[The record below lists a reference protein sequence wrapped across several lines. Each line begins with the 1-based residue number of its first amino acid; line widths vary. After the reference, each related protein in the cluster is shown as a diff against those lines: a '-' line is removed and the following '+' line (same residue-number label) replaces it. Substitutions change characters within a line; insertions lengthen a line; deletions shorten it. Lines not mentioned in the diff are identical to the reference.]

1 MRSVFI
7 GILSSS
13 IAGTIFFLLI
23 YSISCIFKKIP
34 AKVQYYLWLVLI
46 LVIITPHTLY
56 SNLDISSLLKYHH
69 SNVADTQKSLPYPVQ
84 GEKNGDIMAE
94 ASDIALHNDS
104 VQANT
109 PIWGMQKNSV
119 PGKLINVLFYVWLSG
134 VVAILAIYIAGNVL
148 FLVKINRSPVI
159 VHEEISSILNALYKE
174 MGIRKKIRIIE
185 LHSVKSP
192 AIYGFYKPVILV
204 SNIDFLMHLEK
215 EKLKLLLMHELQH
228 YKSWD
233 NLIKIIGTFLKA
245 LHWFNPFIWL
255 AFRKISIIQEY
266 VCDEE
271 VVNLLEKDEQGQ
283 YANLIFDVYEL
294 LIPVSPFLRKP
305 SFIKLRIQKILGKDE
320 SRPMKL
326 NFQVA
331 LILLFIFCT
340 FQITN
345 VLAKEPIQQLSAVLG
360 EKQTVADLY
369 VRSVPD
375 GVDGDFNLSD
385 RREPDRREPEKHA
398 ASPEAEPETP
408 MRTVTET
415 DKVSS
420 SKEMQQVSKGP
431 EAGTPTA
438 AMTETDKESSLKEIQ
453 QTLKSHDSGNP
464 MRAIAVAETEK
475 ATSTKEM
482 QQFSQDPSG
491 NTLEKYSWLVEVS
504 FRDKAFE
511 DFVRKFI
518 NKSEGPIYD
527 TDLKH
532 IKQLVIIGNTLITK
546 ENLVL
551 DDNFNQIGYTA
562 ENGLFYHFSQCDKQG
577 EISSLEDL
585 RLFPGL
591 ETLTIRHNRLKTVSG
606 VEYLISIRNLDLAFN
621 QINDLKGL
629 DLIDHD
635 MKYINLSSNR
645 ISDITPLDKLPPI
658 EDHLDLSYNN
668 ITDIKTLG
676 KISVPSTNLSGNPV
690 MNNSAVF
697 IDPDSGHIILKP

>member
-1 MRSVFI
+1 
-7 GILSSS
+7 
-13 IAGTIFFLLI
+13 
-23 YSISCIFKKIP
+23 
-34 AKVQYYLWLVLI
+34 
-46 LVIITPHTLY
+46 
-56 SNLDISSLLKYHH
+56 
-69 SNVADTQKSLPYPVQ
+69 VADTQKSLPYPVQ

>member
-233 NLIKIIGTFLKA
+233 NLI
-245 LHWFNPFIWL
+245 N
-255 AFRKISIIQEY
+255 
-266 VCDEE
+266 
-271 VVNLLEKDEQGQ
+271 
-283 YANLIFDVYEL
+283 
-294 LIPVSPFLRKP
+294 
-305 SFIKLRIQKILGKDE
+305 
-320 SRPMKL
+320 
-326 NFQVA
+326 
-331 LILLFIFCT
+331 
-340 FQITN
+340 
-345 VLAKEPIQQLSAVLG
+345 
-360 EKQTVADLY
+360 
-369 VRSVPD
+369 
-375 GVDGDFNLSD
+375 
-385 RREPDRREPEKHA
+385 
-398 ASPEAEPETP
+398 
-408 MRTVTET
+408 
-415 DKVSS
+415 
-420 SKEMQQVSKGP
+420 
-431 EAGTPTA
+431 
-438 AMTETDKESSLKEIQ
+438 
-453 QTLKSHDSGNP
+453 
-464 MRAIAVAETEK
+464 
-475 ATSTKEM
+475 
-482 QQFSQDPSG
+482 
-491 NTLEKYSWLVEVS
+491 
-504 FRDKAFE
+504 
-511 DFVRKFI
+511 
-518 NKSEGPIYD
+518 
-527 TDLKH
+527 
-532 IKQLVIIGNTLITK
+532 
-546 ENLVL
+546 
-551 DDNFNQIGYTA
+551 
-562 ENGLFYHFSQCDKQG
+562 
-577 EISSLEDL
+577 
-585 RLFPGL
+585 
-591 ETLTIRHNRLKTVSG
+591 
-606 VEYLISIRNLDLAFN
+606 
-621 QINDLKGL
+621 
-629 DLIDHD
+629 
-635 MKYINLSSNR
+635 
-645 ISDITPLDKLPPI
+645 
-658 EDHLDLSYNN
+658 
-668 ITDIKTLG
+668 
-676 KISVPSTNLSGNPV
+676 
-690 MNNSAVF
+690 
-697 IDPDSGHIILKP
+697 

>member
-13 IAGTIFFLLI
+13 IAASIFFLLI
-23 YSISCIFKKIP
+23 YSISCVFKKIP
-34 AKVQYYLWLVLI
+34 VRVQYYLWLVLI
-46 LVIITPHTLY
+46 LVIIIPHTLY
-56 SNLDISSLLKYHH
+56 SNLDISPLLKYHH
-69 SNVADTQKSLPYPVQ
+69 NNAADTQKNLPYLAQ
-84 GEKNGDIMAE
+84 GEEFGDITAE
-94 ASDIALHNDS
+94 APDITLHNDS
-104 VQANT
+104 VQTNT
-109 PIWGMQKNSV
+109 SVSNPYKNTI
-119 PGKLINVLFYVWLSG
+119 PEKLINLFFYVWLSG
-134 VVAILAIYIAGNVL
+134 VIIILAIYIAGNAL
-148 FLVKINRSPVI
+148 FLVKISRSPVI
-159 VHEEISSILNALYKE
+159 EHEEINGILNALRKE

-185 LHSVKSP
+185 LGSVKSP
-192 AIYGFYKPVILV
+192 AIYGFYRPVILV
-204 SNIDFLMHLEK
+204 SNIDFLIQLEK
-215 EKLKLLLMHELQH
+215 KKLKLLLMHELQH

-233 NLIKIIGTFLKA
+233 NLIKIIGALLKA
-245 LHWFNPFIWL
+245 LHWFNPIIRL

-271 VVNLLEKDEQGQ
+271 VVNLLEKEEQRQ

-294 LIPVSPFLRKP
+294 LVPVSPFLRKP
-305 SFIKLRIQKILGKDE
+305 SFIKLRIQKILGKDA

-331 LILLFIFCT
+331 LILFLIFCT

-369 VRSVPD
+369 VRFAPD
-375 GVDGDFNLSD
+375 GVEGDFTLSD
-385 RREPDRREPEKHA
+385 RREPEKQA
-398 ASPEAEPETP
+398 ASPEAESGTS
-408 MRTVTET
+408 MKAVTET
-415 DKVSS
+415 DKESS
-420 SKEMQQVSKGP
+420 SKEMQQGSKVP
-431 EAGTPTA
+431 ESGNPMDA
-438 AMTETDKESSLKEIQ
+438 AVATETDKEMSSKEMQ
-453 QTLKSHDSGNP
+453 QASKVPESGTP
-464 MRAIAVAETEK
+464 MKAIAVTETEK

-482 QQFSQDPSG
+482 QQTSKDPSG
-491 NTLEKYSWLVEVS
+491 NTPEKYSWLDEVS
-504 FRDKAFE
+504 FRDNAFE
-511 DFVRKFI
+511 VFVRKFI
-518 NKSEGPIYD
+518 KKSEGPIYD

-562 ENGLFYHFSQCDKQG
+562 DNGLFYHFSQCDEHG
-577 EISSLEDL
+577 GISSLEDL
-585 RLFPGL
+585 KLFPEL

-606 VEYLISIRNLDLAFN
+606 VENLISIRNLDLAFN

-645 ISDITPLDKLPPI
+645 ISDVTPLDKLPPI

-668 ITDIKTLG
+668 ITDIEILG
-676 KISVPSTNLSGNPV
+676 KISVPSMNLSGNPV
-690 MNNSAVF
+690 MNNSTVV
-697 IDPDSGHIILKP
+697 IDPDKGHIILKP

>member
-13 IAGTIFFLLI
+13 IAASIFFLLI
-23 YSISCIFKKIP
+23 YSISCVFKKIP
-34 AKVQYYLWLVLI
+34 VRVQYYLWLVLI
-46 LVIITPHTLY
+46 LVIIIPHTLY
-56 SNLDISSLLKYHH
+56 SNLDISPLLKYHH
-69 SNVADTQKSLPYPVQ
+69 NNAADTQKNLPYLAQ
-84 GEKNGDIMAE
+84 GEEFGDITAE
-94 ASDIALHNDS
+94 APDITLHNDS
-104 VQANT
+104 VQTNT
-109 PIWGMQKNSV
+109 SVSNPYKNTI
-119 PGKLINVLFYVWLSG
+119 PEKLINLFFYVWLSG
-134 VVAILAIYIAGNVL
+134 VIIILAIYIAGNAL
-148 FLVKINRSPVI
+148 FLVKISRSPVI
-159 VHEEISSILNALYKE
+159 EHEEINGILNALRKE

-185 LHSVKSP
+185 LGSVKSP
-192 AIYGFYKPVILV
+192 AIYGFYRPVILV
-204 SNIDFLMHLEK
+204 SNIDFLIQLEK
-215 EKLKLLLMHELQH
+215 KKLKLLLMHELQH

-233 NLIKIIGTFLKA
+233 NLIKIIGALLKA
-245 LHWFNPFIWL
+245 LHWFNPIIRL